1 MHVSARSASFLKE
14 LGTSVLTRVL
24 TVKQL
29 ASFRAGCDGHRGPF
43 VFDVKLTVRIA
54 CKTTRPLERSVGG
67 SSGGAAAAVAAAS
80 SQRPREAT
88 ARLDPHPG
96 IVLRPLR
103 PQANAR
109 AHAARSAGRRKL
121 GQHGRRPR
129 PHPQRPRQCRAARR
143 EPWPGARRPK
153 RRPCDETTVMERSE
167 KAAWRPEHLSSYND
181 PERRPPTFVV
191 VSESRN

>member
-1 MHVSARSASFLKE
+1 M
-14 LGTSVLTRVL
+14 LTRVL

-88 ARLDPHPG
+88 ARLDPLPASCCGLFGLKPTRARTPLGPLVGESWDSMGVDHVLTRSVRGSAALLDANHGPAPG
-96 IVLRPLR
+96 DP
-103 PQANAR
+103 N
-109 AHAARSAGRRKL
+109 AARVM
-121 GQHGRRPR
+121 RRP
-129 PHPQRPRQCRAARR
+129 
-143 EPWPGARRPK
+143 
-153 RRPCDETTVMERSE
+153 
-167 KAAWRPEHLSSYND
+167 
-181 PERRPPTFVV
+181 
-191 VSESRN
+191 